1 MRQLLCYKIQHKFVI
16 KSVKFFITK
25 YVDFII
31 KCDNY
36 YKMRQIYYTL
46 RQLLQNATVLARPK
60 AFFVFFYLILL
71 LFVLFFFVWIF
82 CFCEEILYETY
93 SCVTI
98 YYSKNFVFIFNN
110 SVCIFRFIIIK
121 KIKRK

>member
-1 MRQLLCYKIQHKFVI
+1 MRQLLCYKIQHKFI
-16 KSVKFFITK
+16 TKSVKFFITK
-25 YVDFII
+25 SVDFII

-36 YKMRQIYYTL
+36 YNMRQIYYTL
-46 RQLLQNATVLARPK
+46 RQLLQNATVLGLRLFLY
-60 AFFVFFYLILL
+60 FFNFVVVC
-71 LFVLFFFVWIF
+71 FVLFVCFF
-82 CFCEEILYETY
+82 CFCGEILYETY

-98 YYSKNFVFIFNN
+98 YYSKNFVFIFKN